1 MSLQWAVVI
10 RFQGNRMKRK
20 NQETMMM
27 DDVDQVNPPLA
38 FPLS

>member
-1 MSLQWAVVI
+1 MGSRYSFSRQPHEA
-10 RFQGNRMKRK
+10 KK